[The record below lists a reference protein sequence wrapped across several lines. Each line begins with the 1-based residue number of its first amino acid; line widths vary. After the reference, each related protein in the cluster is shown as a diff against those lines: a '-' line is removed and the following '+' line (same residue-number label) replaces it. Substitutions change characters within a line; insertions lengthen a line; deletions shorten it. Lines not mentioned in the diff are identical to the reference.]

1 MSWAAFIFLN
11 NIQCKETEMYGF
23 RSQKVMPNVEELKDL
38 KDACVDLIGGITQ
51 WNKIQSCYTP
61 GNILKCK
68 LC

>member
-1 MSWAAFIFLN
+1 
-11 NIQCKETEMYGF
+11 MYGF
-23 RSQKVMPNVEELKDL
+23 RSQKAMPNVEELKDF